1 MAAAKRIRRTPDEA
15 RRVILDAAEEVMAR
29 TGPGG
34 LRLQDV
40 AEAAGVSHPAILHH
54 FESREGLIRALNLRT
69 IEDLG
74 EALRVQMEASTSGS
88 GDALRAAFA
97 VYRGGFAQRI
107 VWLMA
112 ASGPAWEPQA
122 GPGLVDE
129 MAERLHA
136 LRRRLSPPG
145 QEPDL
150 ADSQAIVHL
159 ITVAA
164 LGDALLG
171 SRLRRAP
178 DETDEVCRRDAFEDW
193 LAKLIRGHLEAGR
206 GLAPSIMAL

>member
-34 LRLQDV
+34 LRLQEV

-112 ASGPAWEPQA
+112 ASGPGWEPQA

-136 LRRRLSPPG
+136 PAPPPIAAKPGARPRRQPGDRPPDHCRG
-145 QEPDL
+145 PGGRP
-150 ADSQAIVHL
+150 ARV
-159 ITVAA
+159 TP
-164 LGDALLG
+164 
-171 SRLRRAP
+171 AP
-178 DETDEVCRRDAFEDW
+178 RP
-193 LAKLIRGHLEAGR
+193 GR
-206 GLAPSIMAL
+206 N